1 MNVEK
6 LKLLSQDKF
15 QATWKPSLKPTLPN
29 WRFLEL
35 WERRSMLINIYYIA
49 WEMEAL
55 FYLKYSKSTY
65 LEIYTSVKTTSEC
78 SVQFFLAH
86 LWLILSLTARA
97 NSKHKDEKII
107 LMTYQ

>member
-1 MNVEK
+1 
-6 LKLLSQDKF
+6 
-15 QATWKPSLKPTLPN
+15 
-29 WRFLEL
+29 
-35 WERRSMLINIYYIA
+35 MLINIYYIA

-86 LWLILSLTARA
+86 L
-97 NSKHKDEKII
+97 
-107 LMTYQ
+107 